1 MAEYGVSEFLAR
13 ERDDLGDLAGDIP
26 GGNGGGSDLDEDSKR
41 DNSYVIEP
49 EEAEH
54 HRSSTSAPSMAES
67 EEAAE
72 KNVDGRDESKT
83 SSPTQSTHESA
94 YMESW
99 KANFEA
105 DIKARDEKEASK
117 KAELEATAKKA
128 FCLLVGSKCK
138 HCLVYLGEL
147 SGADTLPKELETW
160 YAHYRKQMALRSA
173 DNRAEA
179 PRDASGKAYEGF
191 SGTAPT
197 VRDTAVWESVCGMC
211 DLTTPWQLVK
221 NTTHWRLFYVPNW
234 GLIPLRS
241 QLKVG
246 NNNRVLR

>member
-49 EEAEH
+49 EETEH

-72 KNVDGRDESKT
+72 KNVNGRDESKT
-83 SSPTQSTHESA
+83 SSPIQSTHESA

-105 DIKARDEKEASK
+105 DIKARDEKEALK

-128 FCLLVGSKCK
+128 SN
-138 HCLVYLGEL
+138 EL
-147 SGADTLPKELETW
+147 F
-160 YAHYRKQMALRSA
+160 RSWRHA

-211 DLTTPWQLVK
+211 DLTSK
-221 NTTHWRLFYVPNW
+221 NTKSTHDLSRM
-234 GLIPLRS
+234 RS
-241 QLKVG
+241 LLLNLKTSSSH
-246 NNNRVLR
+246 